1 MQSVNSICNWTSTR
15 PRSPLCW
22 KSLSQRTGHYHIWTN
37 VSQPPITADCG
48 GHLTTACR
56 WAWCWRA
63 CSRGGVR
70 GVTAV
75 AMLPMSGRYP
85 AARPGQHITNTT
97 LHNTLLKQSY
107 VRLQLLWTLKWPC
120 MHELIGG
127 IILFIIITGQY
138 WGWSC
143 WAPPSL
149 TMSTD
154 AGWSG
159 RPQSGMA
166 VQPWSADS
174 AEPRTEPSS
183 RGVGNQ
189 LSIVSL

>member
-1 MQSVNSICNWTSTR
+1 MWKCSLAGSWTALWTGWSWSPSSRWMSPGTSSIDRDHFHFLEMQSVNSICNWTSTR

-48 GHLTTACR
+48 GDHLTTVCR

-85 AARPGQHITNTT
+85 PARPGQHITNTT

-107 VRLQLLWTLKWPC
+107 MRLQLLWTLTWPC
-120 MHELIGG
+120 I
-127 IILFIIITGQY
+127 
-138 WGWSC
+138 
-143 WAPPSL
+143 SL
-149 TMSTD
+149 L
-154 AGWSG
+154 
-159 RPQSGMA
+159 
-166 VQPWSADS
+166 V
-174 AEPRTEPSS
+174 E
-183 RGVGNQ
+183 
-189 LSIVSL
+189 